1 MIHLCKR
8 RFAAQPQFYC
18 LDGIAAIANAGMV
31 HRDIRMV
38 GKGCTRMVQ
47 TRGAR
52 PGVSLLSAKRG
63 EAIGKSW
70 NSYRRD
76 VLYAIALT
84 GFLRISIFAS
94 DRSTRTP
101 EVSAPIH
108 RRPAAISTL
117 LGISKLE
124 LTH

>member
-1 MIHLCKR
+1 MT
-8 RFAAQPQFYC
+8 
-18 LDGIAAIANAGMV
+18 
-31 HRDIRMV
+31 

-76 VLYAIALT
+76 VLYALKAKAEKCKTHEELLALAKEA
-84 GFLRISIFAS
+84 GYELSDGQLEEISGGVDWSCDDQACES
-94 DRSTRTP
+94 YR
-101 EVSAPIH
+101 PIDH
-108 RRPAAISTL
+108 S
-117 LGISKLE
+117 
-124 LTH
+124 

>member
-18 LDGIAAIANAGMV
+18 LGGIAAIANAGMV

-76 VLYAIALT
+76 VLYARQENPSAGIAQCQR
-84 GFLRISIFAS
+84 GGIRRAS
-94 DRSTRTP
+94 P
-101 EVSAPIH
+101 KKAVFG
-108 RRPAAISTL
+108 L
-117 LGISKLE
+117 M
-124 LTH
+124 